1 MWGHNL
7 PNLVVL
13 ELTDL
18 PKSKGVMSH
27 HHPCPL
33 GSYGPAFCYT
43 PSNQGQK
50 AMIYCILQA
59 IPECMMQKIVLNI
72 KIRTQACFVKAEMID
87 IYSCS
92 IQKSRNFS
100 RFYTCHHDLKV
111 KFEIRKLSIQF
122 KVYDRIYTTFCG
134 FFICS
139 V

>member
-1 MWGHNL
+1 MWGHNM
-7 PNLVVL
+7 PNLVRL
-13 ELTDL
+13 ESTNL
-18 PKSKGVMSH
+18 PKSVGVGN
-27 HHPCPL
+27 HHP
-33 GSYGPAFCYT
+33 PAPSIPTVLLFCYT

-72 KIRTQACFVKAEMID
+72 KIRTQACFVKAE

-92 IQKSRNFS
+92 NQKSRNFS